1 MKYLFIN
8 SVAGFGSTG
17 RIAAETCRE
26 LMKEGHE
33 CVLAFGRE
41 KANCDDL
48 TTVQIG
54 TVLDYKLH
62 GIRNRLLDDHGFGS
76 KAATK
81 RFLQWVREFDPD
93 VIWLHNVH
101 GYYIHIGELFAYLKT
116 CGKEI
121 RWTLHDCWSFTG
133 HCAYFDYARC
143 DRWKTGCHHC
153 PEKKSYPASMLM
165 DGSKSNYEKKKA
177 LFTGIPN
184 LSLIVPSHWLE
195 SRVKE
200 SFLKEYPV
208 EVVYNKI
215 NAEAFKPTPGD
226 LRKRYGLEE
235 KKILL
240 GVASVW
246 DARKGL
252 RDFVALSQMLEER
265 CKIVLVGLNQEQIR
279 QLPPR
284 ILGLPRTNNI
294 TELAQWYTTAD
305 VFVCPSYEETF
316 GMTAMEAR
324 ACGTEAVVYQ
334 NTACQE
340 IVEKFGGVAVPMG
353 PEHLYEAIVKLLKE
367 EET

>member
-17 RIAAETCRE
+17 RIAAEQCRE
-26 LMKEGHE
+26 LTKAGHA

-48 TTVQIG
+48 ATVRIG
-54 TVLDYKLH
+54 SSSDCKIHAV
-62 GIRNRLLDDHGFGS
+62 RNRLLDDHGFGS

-81 RFLQWVREFDPD
+81 RFLNWVREYDPD

-101 GYYIHIGELFAYLKT
+101 GYYIHIGLLFSYLKT
-116 CGKEI
+116 CGKQI
-121 RWTLHDCWSFTG
+121 IWTLHDCWSFTG

-143 DRWKTGCHHC
+143 DKWKTGCHHC
-153 PEKKSYPASMLM
+153 PEKGSYPASLLL
-165 DGSKSNYEKKKA
+165 DNSKRNYEKKKA

-184 LSLIVPSHWLE
+184 VRLIVPSQWLE
-195 SRVKE
+195 KRVKE
-200 SFLKEYPV
+200 SFLKDYPV

-215 NAEAFKPTPGD
+215 NTDIFKPTPGNQ
-226 LRKRYGLEE
+226 RQQYGMEG

-252 RDFVALSQMLEER
+252 RDFVALSKMLDDSYQ
-265 CKIVLVGLNQEQIR
+265 IVLIGLNEAQIGE
-279 QLPPR
+279 LPER
-284 ILGLPRTNNI
+284 ILGLPRTNSM
-294 TELAQWYTTAD
+294 TELAQWYTAAD
-305 VFVCPSYEETF
+305 IFVFPSYEETF

-334 NTACQE
+334 NTACEE

-353 PEHLYEAIVKLLKE
+353 PAYLLAAIESLTKE
-367 EET
+367 ENK